1 MNKEFFE
8 KQLRKL
14 IQEAQKPGVEL
25 VNVDNSTVQ
34 VKKGK
39 AREFDNLAALYY
51 SLVEHPLSDEDYT
64 KVDYAAYVFDLLK
77 NKPKTNSPQ
86 ASKLEKEPIPINES
100 IQNLMDSNS
109 RYIKKLSN
117 LQKSYNIINTRYEA
131 LTYQK
136 NRLIKMNLVNEVSWQ
151 FSMNDILEDLQ
162 KYGES
167 KDYLIKDIAK
177 VASEINNKLAEL
189 ITKQMQNIEASPE
202 SDFLALNGKII
213 PNAASEEYHA
223 LLSLLKMCQQELK
236 TGDIS
241 IINKIMCVAS
251 SDVTLVEDLFMKT
264 NLFAHQMMKKNNE
277 IVMNEIKKEQLRLV
291 RRRRG
296 ESKPSQNIENNG
308 KTYRVLDSDAPEYL
322 NLLAIYELLEKANNS
337 KGKKAKVGAMYVLD
351 SDANT
356 LINLMKE
363 TKYYKDLKVKKERVK
378 TPPAPRKSQKNSTS
392 KKTAVKKDLDSK
404 QATVK
409 IDTNNQTV
417 KLLEEKID
425 NLATQISTYKGTT
438 NLPIA
443 VTNPVLSTAA
453 SNQNGNKIWAV
464 PIGCLPQCNY
474 LVEAINILNR
484 ANGTKLTNI
493 GTLGYVNIEDK
504 KRFQD
509 LISATNGLDGL
520 FPANKE
526 NEKKQAEI
534 LRQVTA
540 LIAKAKQIQKNDP
553 AAKINPIVK
562 VLEEDLPTYNRLKA
576 QYQLLEN
583 ARFSNNVIPVN
594 GALIDKNDVDQ
605 YIQLDNSISIETK
618 TINPKLNIDKLNE
631 LMALCQDLVNIA
643 ATHPESEVTYISG
656 YRILKDDIKLFKLL
670 GLCGVCLIDASESNN
685 LVPVGENLYVDA
697 ASEKIYAK
705 ACKELGSPA
714 IQERLNQIKTVTKT
728 ENTSTVLEKNIPST
742 PSNNA
747 NSSTT
752 LSVLHDEQLT
762 PSNVS
767 MPKQKRLALNQHLNQ
782 IIETG
787 LITPQFKEY
796 VKSNS
801 FTKEEVDAI
810 LSESQLKHKN
820 LSNLIAEIK
829 ALLESSV
836 TNKKS
841 ASASSINYST
851 YIEDPNY
858 QPKHLDP
865 NQAIIED
872 IPAEKKDEIEEPKKT
887 VSSPSSV
894 TETSKVNPVEPKVAT
909 NKLKINQLESEIEG
923 PKKIVSSP
931 SPVIETSNVNPVDPK
946 VEANKLKIS
955 QLKSEISAI
964 CKDIKPEDTF
974 GSVSDNNT
982 PNSKKIIA
990 TRNMSKYFLLSEQ
1003 IKLLTQALEGQ
1014 AEKYDDVYLAT
1025 SSIIRYQAIV
1035 AALNEEK
1042 QTVEKK
1048 AAPTS
1053 RQPVKARRAKTPA
1066 TVKWWQDNINN
1077 LSRKVAV
1084 SIINC
1089 AYNITE
1095 ELDLS
1100 FYSTSD
1106 EYSNFSDIAEDKREQ
1121 EYEKAQKRAK
1131 TKEEARLNEK
1141 AYKKVVILTKV
1152 REYLD
1157 KAKAKYSKNTASE
1170 GTNTKAPNMPNQD
1183 RTTTGSSTLND
1194 ITKQDDSSLDTL
1206 LKNHTKNGVLDEQ
1219 ALLSEL
1225 RAKVTP
1231 EVFEENPVE
1240 QARKERQKLLL
1251 LEKAELDKKIG
1262 SPSLSYQEAVQI
1274 YARLKEINAELKAL
1288 TSAPN
1293 QGIIEKR
1300 VRRN

>member
-39 AREFDNLAALYY
+39 AREFDNLATLYY
-51 SLVEHPLSDEDYT
+51 SLVEHPLTDDDYA
-64 KVDYAAYVFDLLK
+64 KIDYAAYVFNLLQ
-77 NKPKTNSPQ
+77 KPQKS
-86 ASKLEKEPIPINES
+86 ASVSDSKLEKKPIPINES
-100 IQNLMDSNS
+100 IQNLMDSNA
-109 RYIKKLSN
+109 RNIRKISN

-136 NRLIKMNLVNEVSWQ
+136 NRLTKMNLINEVSWQ
-151 FSMNDILEDLQ
+151 FSLNDILEDLQ

-167 KDYLIKDIAK
+167 KDYLTKDIAK
-177 VASEINNKLAEL
+177 VASEINSKLAEV
-189 ITKQMQNIEASPE
+189 ITKQMQNIEESPD

-213 PNAASEEYHA
+213 PNAASDEYHA
-223 LLSLLKMCQQELK
+223 LLSLLKMCQQEVK

-251 SDVTLVEDLFMKT
+251 SDVALVEDLFMKT

-296 ESKPSQNIENNG
+296 EAKPSQNIENNG

-337 KGKKAKVGAMYVLD
+337 KGKKARVGAMYVLD

-356 LINLMKE
+356 LISLMKE
-363 TKYYKDLKVKKERVK
+363 TNYYKDTTVKKEKVK
-378 TPPAPRKSQKNSTS
+378 MPGTTKRKKASATSAKASPAK
-392 KKTAVKKDLDSK
+392 LDAN
-404 QATVK
+404 QQTVK
-409 IDTNNQTV
+409 I
-417 KLLEEKID
+417 LEDKID

-443 VTNPVLSTAA
+443 VTNPVISSTT
-453 SNQNGNKIWAV
+453 SSQSGNKIWAV
-464 PIGCLPQCNY
+464 PVGCLPQCNY

-484 ANGTKLTNI
+484 ANGTQLTNV
-493 GTLGYVNIEDK
+493 GTLGYVNFEDK

-526 NEKKQAEI
+526 NEKKQGEI

-553 AAKINPIVK
+553 SAKINPTVK

-605 YIQLDNSISIETK
+605 YLQLDNSISIETK

-643 ATHPESEVTYISG
+643 STHPESEVTYVSG
-656 YRILKDDIKLFKLL
+656 YRILKEDIKLFKLL

-697 ASEKIYAK
+697 SSEKTYAN

-714 IQERLNQIKTVTKT
+714 MQERLNQIKPHKNS
-728 ENTSTVLEKNIPST
+728 ENTRTVLEKTIPSK
-742 PSNNA
+742 PSNSA
-747 NSSTT
+747 NTSSS

-762 PSNVS
+762 TSNVS
-767 MPKQKRLALNQHLNQ
+767 TPKPKRLALNQHLNQ
-782 IIETG
+782 IIATG

-796 VKSNS
+796 VQNNS
-801 FTKEEVDAI
+801 FTKEDVDAV
-810 LSESQLKHKN
+810 LYETQQKHEN
-820 LSNLIAEIK
+820 LSALIAEIK
-829 ALLESSV
+829 ELLDSSV

-841 ASASSINYST
+841 TSESPIDFST
-851 YIEDPNY
+851 YVEDQNY

-865 NQAIIED
+865 NQTIIED
-872 IPAEKKDEIEEPKKT
+872 KPVEKKAAIEEPKPSKV

-894 TETSKVNPVEPKVAT
+894 TQKPQPK
-909 NKLKINQLESEIEG
+909 
-923 PKKIVSSP
+923 
-931 SPVIETSNVNPVDPK
+931 PVDLK
-946 VEANKLKIS
+946 VEANNLKIN

-964 CKDIKPEDTF
+964 YKDLKPEDTF
-974 GSVSDNNT
+974 SSVSDNNQPDT
-982 PNSKKIIA
+982 KKIIA

-1003 IKLLTQALEGQ
+1003 IKLLNQALEGQ
-1014 AEKYDDVYLAT
+1014 AEKYGDVYLT
-1025 SSIIRYQAIV
+1025 SSSIIRYQAIS
-1035 AALNEEK
+1035 AALSEEK
-1042 QTVEKK
+1042 QTIAEKT
-1048 AAPTS
+1048 PSTS
-1053 RQPVKARRAKTPA
+1053 RKPVKARRAKTPA
-1066 TVKWWQDNINN
+1066 AVKWWQDNINK

-1084 SIINC
+1084 SIIKC
-1089 AYNITE
+1089 AYDITE

-1100 FYSTSD
+1100 FYATSD
-1106 EYSNFSDIAEDKREQ
+1106 EYSNFSDIAKEKREQ
-1121 EYEKAQKRAK
+1121 AYEKAQKKAK
-1131 TKEEARLNEK
+1131 TKEEAQLNES

-1152 REYLD
+1152 REFLD
-1157 KAKAKYSKNTASE
+1157 KAQAKYSQPEPANQVDNE
-1170 GTNTKAPNMPNQD
+1170 PTKMPNQA
-1183 RTTTGSSTLND
+1183 RTTTSSRTINNVP
-1194 ITKQDDSSLDTL
+1194 KQDDASLTTL
-1206 LKNHTKNGVLDEQ
+1206 FKNHTKNGVLDEQ

-1225 RAKVTP
+1225 KEKVTP
-1231 EVFEENPVE
+1231 EVFDDNPVE
-1240 QARKERQKLLL
+1240 QARKARQKLLL
-1251 LEKAELDKKIG
+1251 SEKAELDKKIG
-1262 SPSLSYQEAVQI
+1262 SPNLSSQEVVQI
-1274 YARLKEINAELKAL
+1274 YTRLKEINAELKAL

-1293 QGIIEKR
+1293 QGIIEER
-1300 VRRN
+1300 ARRK